1 MNSMQY
7 NINRN
12 NYPNN
17 YNNMNNNY
25 YNGNNNIMNQ
35 NNNINNNSMQN
46 NNFINNNEFN
56 NQAMNNNNYNNSV
69 NNNINPN
76 MNNLNQNPTCDRLR
90 KFQKLCLVAKKNL
103 ENSKNKNHYLYQK
116 YIQEENSKNNLN
128 QKQNF
133 TAQFERKTN
142 DPNLNQVL
150 TINISS
156 YELLKIN
163 VEQITEEEKRTSV
176 MILGTTL
183 QDKGGEYI
191 LNVLKNFKMGFEE
204 GQTLYDLI
212 YIPSFKNNEDN
223 KYFVVNFRKS
233 SYIKNFNEAMLDY
246 LSKNETNNNYVLSWY
261 EKQGNDLKKFLQDN
275 LNKKKFKGFVKYMN

>member
-1 MNSMQY
+1 
-7 NINRN
+7 
-12 NYPNN
+12 
-17 YNNMNNNY
+17 
-25 YNGNNNIMNQ
+25 MNQ

-133 TAQFERKTN
+133 TAQFEKK
-142 DPNLNQVL
+142 QM
-150 TINISS
+150 I
-156 YELLKIN
+156 
-163 VEQITEEEKRTSV
+163 QI
-176 MILGTTL
+176 
-183 QDKGGEYI
+183 
-191 LNVLKNFKMGFEE
+191 
-204 GQTLYDLI
+204 
-212 YIPSFKNNEDN
+212 
-223 KYFVVNFRKS
+223 
-233 SYIKNFNEAMLDY
+233 
-246 LSKNETNNNYVLSWY
+246 
-261 EKQGNDLKKFLQDN
+261 
-275 LNKKKFKGFVKYMN
+275 

>member
-56 NQAMNNNNYNNSV
+56 NQAMNNNNYNNSD

-76 MNNLNQNPTCDRLR
+76 MNNLNQNPTYNRIQ
-90 KFQKLCLVAKKNL
+90 KFQKLYSTAKKNL

-133 TAQFERKTN
+133 TAQFEKKTN
-142 DPNLNQVL
+142 DPNLNQLV

>member
-46 NNFINNNEFN
+46 NNFINNNELN
-56 NQAMNNNNYNNSV
+56 NQAMNNNYNNSV

-133 TAQFERKTN
+133 TAQFEKKTN
-142 DPNLNQVL
+142 DPNLNQLV

-246 LSKNETNNNYVLSWY
+246 LSKNEANNNYVLSWY

>member
-25 YNGNNNIMNQ
+25 YNGNNNIMIK

-56 NQAMNNNNYNNSV
+56 NQAMKNNNYNNSD

-133 TAQFERKTN
+133 TAQFEKKTN
-142 DPNLNQVL
+142 DPNLNQLV

>member
-17 YNNMNNNY
+17 YNNVNNNY

-76 MNNLNQNPTCDRLR
+76 MNNLNQNPTYNQ
-90 KFQKLCLVAKKNL
+90 FQKFRGLVFVAKKNL

-133 TAQFERKTN
+133 TAQFEKKTN
-142 DPNLNQVL
+142 DPNLNQLV

>member
-46 NNFINNNEFN
+46 NNFINNNELN
-56 NQAMNNNNYNNSV
+56 NHAMNNNNYNNSD

-76 MNNLNQNPTCDRLR
+76 MNNLNQNPKYNQFQ
-90 KFQKLCLVAKKNL
+90 KFQKVCLVAKKNL

-133 TAQFERKTN
+133 TAQFEKKTN
-142 DPNLNQVL
+142 DPNLNQLV

>member
-25 YNGNNNIMNQ
+25 YNGNNNIMIK

-56 NQAMNNNNYNNSV
+56 NQAMKNNNYNNSD

-76 MNNLNQNPTCDRLR
+76 MNNLNQNPKYNQFQ

-103 ENSKNKNHYLYQK
+103 ENSNNKNHYLYQK

-133 TAQFERKTN
+133 TAQFEKKTN
-142 DPNLNQVL
+142 DPNLNQLV

>member
-35 NNNINNNSMQN
+35 TNNINNNCMQN

-56 NQAMNNNNYNNSV
+56 NQAMKNNNYNNSD

-76 MNNLNQNPTCDRLR
+76 VNDLNQNPTCNRIQ
-90 KFQKLCLVAKKNL
+90 KFQKLYSTAKKNL
-103 ENSKNKNHYLYQK
+103 ENSNNKNHYLYQK

-133 TAQFERKTN
+133 TAQFEKKTN
-142 DPNLNQVL
+142 DPNLNQLV

>member
-1 MNSMQY
+1 
-7 NINRN
+7 
-12 NYPNN
+12 
-17 YNNMNNNY
+17 MNNNY

-35 NNNINNNSMQN
+35 TNNINNNSMQN
-46 NNFINNNEFN
+46 NNFINNNELN
-56 NQAMNNNNYNNSV
+56 NHAMNNNNYNNSV

-76 MNNLNQNPTCDRLR
+76 MNNLNQNPTYNRFQ
-90 KFQKLCLVAKKNL
+90 KFQGLCLVAKKNL
-103 ENSKNKNHYLYQK
+103 ENSKNKNHYLYQE
-116 YIQEENSKNNLN
+116 YILEENSKNNLN

-133 TAQFERKTN
+133 TAQFEKKTN
-142 DPNLNQVL
+142 DPNLNQLV